1 MPSLKNKNILN
12 GVSIASIGDDLF
24 I

>member
-12 GVSIASIGDDLF
+12 GVSITSIGDDLF